1 MDGISDTNTEE
12 QILLCIDVLTDDVR
26 LLRTDVK
33 EVQCRLGRFET
44 DVRNRFDLI
53 EADVKDVQCRL
64 GRVETD
70 VKDVQCRLGRVE
82 TDVKDVQVRLGRV
95 EKEVKEV
102 QVRLGRVEKDVKDIK
117 TDVNRRFDEL
127 ASGVNDIKET
137 LRKMNGHRFTAE
149 STSKGIEG

>member
-1 MDGISDTNTEE
+1 MDGVSDTNTEE

-26 LLRTDVK
+26 SLRTDVK

-53 EADVKDVQCRL
+53 EADVKDVQ
-64 GRVETD
+64 G
-70 VKDVQCRLGRVE
+70 RLGRVE

>member
-26 LLRTDVK
+26 SLRTDVK
-33 EVQCRLGRFET
+33 EVQCRLGRVET

-53 EADVKDVQCRL
+53 EADVKDVQ
-64 GRVETD
+64 G
-70 VKDVQCRLGRVE
+70 RLGRVE